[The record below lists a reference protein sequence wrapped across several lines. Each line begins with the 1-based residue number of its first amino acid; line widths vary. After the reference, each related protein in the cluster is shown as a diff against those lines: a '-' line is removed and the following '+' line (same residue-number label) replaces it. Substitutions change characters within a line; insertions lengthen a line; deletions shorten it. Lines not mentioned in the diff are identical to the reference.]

1 MQANKMEARA
11 KISSMYG
18 KDVLLG
24 VNKRNELWVD
34 YKQKGEMDTPTR
46 NAFVMSK
53 HQARAMAKWILR
65 NVEE

>member
-1 MQANKMEARA
+1 
-11 KISSMYG
+11 MYG

-24 VNKRNELWVD
+24 VNERNQLWVD

-46 NAFVMSK
+46 NAFVMSNK
-53 HQARAMAKWILR
+53 QARATAKWILK